1 MTNERWEKDHTSAR
15 RSDMKLLVDCIPLSA
30 GGGVQ
35 VAVSFLTNL
44 RRQSD
49 VVWHAVLPDALAP
62 QLPAEIAADTRLTFL
77 PKGRGL
83 RRLLLVT
90 KLRRIEETFGPDVVF
105 TVFGPAY
112 FRARAPHV
120 VGFALPNLI
129 YKRSGPIPPATF
141 SIRLA
146 DWVRCILLR
155 RADHIVVETET
166 VRQRLA
172 PRLGIELKRI
182 SVIGNSINP
191 MLERHIE
198 DISDA
203 GTATQPGSS
212 FTIFAP
218 SAYYPHK
225 NLEVIPRVAAAMHRQ
240 DPNLDFEFRLTLAT
254 DSAEWRRL
262 TADAHSM
269 GIGARIVTLGVLDAP
284 SLARAYQDSSA
295 VFLPTLREASTAVY
309 PESFFFR
316 RPLVTSDLDFAREL
330 CGEAALFVP
339 PFEPERIAQCLME
352 LAQSADLRSKL
363 VEAGQRQLVRAYPSA
378 AEKFS
383 MQLAVLSQVASGKGP
398 GAGS

>member
-1 MTNERWEKDHTSAR
+1 
-15 RSDMKLLVDCIPLSA
+15 MKLLVDCVPLST

-44 RRQSD
+44 RRQTD
-49 VVWHAVLPDALAP
+49 VVWHAVLPETLAP
-62 QLPAEIAADTRLTFL
+62 QLPAEIAADARLTFL
-77 PKGRGL
+77 PKGRRL
-83 RRLLLVT
+83 RRLSLVT
-90 KLRRIEETFGPDVVF
+90 KLRRAEEAFGPDVVF

-129 YKRSGPIPPATF
+129 YERTRPLPPATY
-141 SIRLA
+141 STRLL

-155 RADHIVVETET
+155 RADHIVVETEI

-172 PRLGIELKRI
+172 PRLRIDAKRI

-191 MLERHIE
+191 MLERHGE
-198 DISDA
+198 DFNDTGTTA
-203 GTATQPGSS
+203 GLGSR
-212 FTIFAP
+212 FTVFTP

-225 NLEVIPRVAAAMHRQ
+225 NLEIIPRVAAALHRQ
-240 DPNLDFEFRLTLAT
+240 DPNLDFEFRLTLAQ

-269 GIGARIVTLGVLDAP
+269 GVGARIVTLGVLDAP
-284 SLARAYQDSSA
+284 GLACAYEAASA

-330 CGEAALFVP
+330 CGEAALFIP
-339 PFEPERIAQCLME
+339 PLQPEQIASCLIE

-363 VEAGQRQLVRAYPSA
+363 VEAGKRQLTRGYPSA

-383 MQLAVLSQVASGKGP
+383 MQLKMLSHVARR
-398 GAGS
+398 AGE